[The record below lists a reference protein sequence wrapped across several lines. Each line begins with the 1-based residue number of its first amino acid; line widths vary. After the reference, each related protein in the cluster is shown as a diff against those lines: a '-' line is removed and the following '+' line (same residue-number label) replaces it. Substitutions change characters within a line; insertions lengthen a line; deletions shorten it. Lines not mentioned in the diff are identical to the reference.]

1 MLLLVFSSLLFKGAS
16 RSQTVQDFRD
26 QPFSLVVNIQSFSL
40 ALMMKLNLLTEEIKS
55 TLEGINTIPVH
66 PPL

>member
-16 RSQTVQDFRD
+16 RSQTVRDFRD